1 MAHRAIYGVAMAAIL
16 ATGCDVSQKMPE
28 TGTLPAWSRIA
39 RPASDNV
46 VPPAPEAAAG
56 EKSIRLFG
64 PGVSRKRQTR
74 V

>member
-1 MAHRAIYGVAMAAIL
+1 MAHRAIYGMAVAAIF

-28 TGTLPAWSRIA
+28 TRTLPAWSAIA
-39 RPASDNV
+39 RPATDSAL
-46 VPPAPEAAAG
+46 PASPQAAPG

-64 PGVSRKRQTR
+64 PGVSRKQQTR